1 MISLSAAQPA
11 SGAAS
16 YYASDNYYTE
26 GQNRDASAWEGKGAA
41 ALGLTGKVEA
51 ATFTAVL
58 EGKLPDGSVIGPK
71 AGEHRS
77 GLDLTFSPAKSVSL
91 VALVG
96 GDERVV
102 EALRQ
107 AVSATLVW
115 AERNI
120 AEARAWDG
128 QRQVPEKTGNLV
140 AATFLHDVNRN
151 DEPQLH
157 VHAVIA
163 NVTQRASDGAW
174 RALHN
179 GEIYKRQH
187 VLGTV
192 FNADLRTR
200 IEALGY
206 ATEPAHNAR
215 DGSFEI
221 AGFSREA
228 IEAFSSRSAEMRAAL
243 EAGGRS
249 SPRERELAV
258 LATRSPKAPEKDPVA
273 RAGRWAE
280 TAERVNL
287 DVGRIVGDARARSA
301 LGETVWTRAAAG
313 LRGIGDQG
321 MAIAARMGLT
331 PRDRDPLVPERLGRL
346 GPVAFA
352 AAQAVASAARDL
364 GQREAA
370 FDRLDLIRV
379 ALERGG
385 PVTVDDI
392 EARLTVLET
401 NGLLIGDG
409 GKLVTTEAAVKAERK
424 VLGLM
429 ERGKGK
435 GAPLL
440 GEGEARA
447 KAQEEARTLDL
458 RRLNPTQEGAAALI
472 LSSPDRVV
480 AIQGVSGAGKSAVLA
495 PVAAIAREQGVPVLG
510 LAVAGVIAAKL
521 AADTGAPAMTVA
533 RFLARHERIAEGT
546 ASPAQLSR
554 ARAEYGGALIMVD
567 EASQL
572 ATHQMHALM
581 RVAESLGAGRVALI
595 GDRRQL
601 GAIDAGKPFAL
612 GQDNGLVTAS
622 LPENLRARSP
632 LMKEVAAAM
641 NAGDVPRAFAA
652 LEPVTVQVPREEVG
666 PTAVALWAGLPPEE
680 RDKTLLLTSGRALR
694 AEANSAA
701 QDALRQAGALG
712 EKGLPLTVLDRISVT
727 REQARQVNTYR
738 AGQML
743 ELRTDLTRQGLAR
756 GDMGKV
762 IAIERGKVVLAMRD
776 GSKRIFEPQRL
787 PPNLKA
793 DAVMLH
799 ETRQLT
805 LHEGDRTRW
814 SANDDQRGLLNAGL
828 ARIDAIGQG
837 GAQVTSLIDGSNHT
851 LKQGDPMLARLD
863 LAYALNVHAAQGVTT
878 ENGIVMMSARER
890 LLAAENGFLVA
901 MTRIADRATLVV
913 DSAPHLERLVFRQ
926 SGAKS
931 SAIETAKTGEP
942 AQKGNP
948 LDDRQSYRTIRDL
961 AIDQLKV
968 REIVARLPDREL
980 PFPEREITRER

>member
-1 MISLSAAQPA
+1 VISLSAARPA
-11 SGAAS
+11 SSAAS
-16 YYASDNYYTE
+16 YYATDNYYTQ
-26 GQNRDASAWEGKGAA
+26 GQNRDASAWEGKAAA
-41 ALGLTGKVEA
+41 ALGLTGPVEA
-51 ATFTAVL
+51 AAFTAIL
-58 EGKLPDGSVIGPK
+58 EGKLPDGSVVGPK
-71 AGEHRS
+71 TGEHRP

-107 AVSATLVW
+107 AVSATLLW

-120 AEARAWDG
+120 AEARSWDG

-192 FNADLRTR
+192 FNADLRAR

-221 AGFSREA
+221 SGFSREA

-243 EAGGRS
+243 EAEGRG

-258 LATRSPKAPEKDPVA
+258 LATRSPKVPEKDPVA
-273 RAGRWAE
+273 RAERWAE
-280 TAERVNL
+280 TAERVDL
-287 DVGRIVGDARARSA
+287 DVGRIVDDARARSA
-301 LGETVWTRAAAG
+301 RGETVWTRAAQG
-313 LRGIGDQG
+313 LRGIGEQG

-331 PRDRDPLVPERLGRL
+331 PRHGDPLVPERLGRL

-370 FDRLDLIRV
+370 FDRMDLIRV

-385 PVTVDDI
+385 PVTVNDI
-392 EARLTVLET
+392 EARLALLET
-401 NGLLIGDG
+401 KGLLIGDG
-409 GKLVTTEAAVKAERK
+409 GKLVTTEAAVKAERE

-429 ERGKGK
+429 ERGKGR

-440 GEGEARA
+440 GAAEARA
-447 KAQEEARTLDL
+447 MAQEEARTLDL
-458 RRLNPTQEGAAALI
+458 RRLNPAQEGAAALI

-480 AIQGVSGAGKSAVLA
+480 AVQGVSGAGKSAVLA
-495 PVAAIAREQGVPVLG
+495 PVAAIAKEQGAPVLG

-521 AADTGAPAMTVA
+521 AADTGASAMTVA

-546 ASPAQLSR
+546 ASTAQLAR
-554 ARAEYGGALIMVD
+554 ARSEYGGALIMVD
-567 EASQL
+567 KASQL
-572 ATHQMHALM
+572 ATHQMRALL
-581 RVAESLGAGRVALI
+581 RIAEGIGAGRVALI

-601 GAIDAGKPFAL
+601 GAVDAGKPFAQ
-612 GQDNGLVTAS
+612 GQDNGLATAT

-641 NAGDVPRAFAA
+641 NEGDVPRAFAA
-652 LEPVTVQVPREEVG
+652 LEPMTVQVPREEVG
-666 PTAVALWAGLPPEE
+666 SRAVALWAGLPPEE
-680 RDKTLLLTSGRALR
+680 RDQTLLLTSGRALK

-701 QDALRQAGALG
+701 QDALKQAGALG
-712 EKGLPLTVLDRISVT
+712 DKGLSLTVLDRISVT
-727 REQARQVNTYR
+727 REQARQVSTYR
-738 AGQML
+738 VGQVL

-762 IAIERGKVVLAMRD
+762 IAIERGKVVLTMRD
-776 GSKRIFEPQRL
+776 GTKRIFEPQRL
-787 PPNLKA
+787 SPNLKA
-793 DAVMLH
+793 DAVMLQ

-805 LHEGDRTRW
+805 LHAGDRIRW

-828 ARIDAIGQG
+828 ARVDAIGQG
-837 GAQVTSLIDGSNHT
+837 GAQVTSLIDGSTHT

-913 DSAPHLERLVFRQ
+913 DRAPDLERLVFRQ
-926 SGAKS
+926 SGAKT
-931 SAIETAKTGEP
+931 SAIETARIGES
-942 AQKGNP
+942 AQKGAA
-948 LDDRQSYRTIRDL
+948 LDDRKSYQGSVHRTDPDIR
-961 AIDQLKV
+961 
-968 REIVARLPDREL
+968 
-980 PFPEREITRER
+980 